1 MLCRKTL
8 LYTQKTEQ
16 FLPRQH
22 FRNGYRTAMSLLGIT
37 AVLFAASLIL
47 LLTGVFELT
56 PGFIPDTLKGD
67 LFIYGL
73 NIGIAGC
80 SSAGCSIIVHSAA
93 INWPDRL
100 LRISEKFNQSL

>member
-47 LLTGVFELT
+47 LLTRVFELT

-73 NIGIAGC
+73 NIGIA
-80 SSAGCSIIVHSAA
+80 
-93 INWPDRL
+93 RL
-100 LRISEKFNQSL
+100 FLGGLLDYCALRRDKLA